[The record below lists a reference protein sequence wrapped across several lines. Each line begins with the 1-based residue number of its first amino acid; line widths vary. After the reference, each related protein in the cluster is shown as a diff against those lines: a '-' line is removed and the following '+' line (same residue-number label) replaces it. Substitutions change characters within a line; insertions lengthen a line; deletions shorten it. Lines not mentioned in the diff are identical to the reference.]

1 MHPGLRNEPVY
12 LPPTSDYAAD
22 WHGRS
27 TFCIIPLEFITIKGL
42 SPCLGRV
49 TPCRRGL
56 VHARRSPVT
65 QYLPAISQFQRVKNA
80 PRLPADIRI
89 SLKKRG
95 GPTHRI
101 ELIRQPVGKRYW
113 IRRDGK
119 DSTKLPEATA
129 SQIAERIR
137 RWFVSKG

>member
-1 MHPGLRNEPVY
+1 M
-12 LPPTSDYAAD
+12 
-22 WHGRS
+22 
-27 TFCIIPLEFITIKGL
+27 
-42 SPCLGRV
+42 
-49 TPCRRGL
+49 
-56 VHARRSPVT
+56 
-65 QYLPAISQFQRVKNA
+65 
-80 PRLPADIRI
+80 PRLPAEIRS

-95 GPTHRI
+95 GPTHGI

-137 RWFVSKG
+137 RWLVWQG

>member
-1 MHPGLRNEPVY
+1 M
-12 LPPTSDYAAD
+12 
-22 WHGRS
+22 
-27 TFCIIPLEFITIKGL
+27 
-42 SPCLGRV
+42 
-49 TPCRRGL
+49 
-56 VHARRSPVT
+56 
-65 QYLPAISQFQRVKNA
+65 
-80 PRLPADIRI
+80 PRLRADILI

-113 IRRDGK
+113 IRRDGR

-137 RWFVSKG
+137 RWLVSKS